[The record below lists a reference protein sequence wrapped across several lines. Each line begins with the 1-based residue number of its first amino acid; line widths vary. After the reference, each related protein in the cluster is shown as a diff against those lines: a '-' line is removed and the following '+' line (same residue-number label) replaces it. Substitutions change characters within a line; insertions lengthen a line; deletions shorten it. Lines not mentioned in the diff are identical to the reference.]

1 MRLLN
6 KVAIITGAGRGLGE
20 QMARAF
26 CQEGAKVVIA
36 AEIASEVES
45 LAADLKSQKFSALAV
60 PTDVREEKSVSS
72 LFQKARKTFGELDIL
87 VNNAGVMLVQPITE
101 MEPAA
106 WDNIIHINL
115 RGPYLCSR
123 EALKQMIPR
132 KKGVILNVT
141 SNLAHKGFQLVS
153 AYCAS
158 KFGLEGFTQAMA
170 MEVAAQGIR
179 VNAIRPGG
187 VAHTYMGRDTMRRLK
202 GLLEIPSDQWDPV
215 DTLCEPAIFLASDE
229 GANITGQSIDAIQW
243 KTEREKN
250 LSEPELP

>member
-1 MRLLN
+1 
-6 KVAIITGAGRGLGE
+6 
-20 QMARAF
+20 MARAF
-26 CQEGAKVVIA
+26 CQEGAKVVLA

-45 LAADLKSQKFSALAV
+45 LAAELKGQKFSALAV
-60 PTDVREEKSVSS
+60 PTDVRKEESVSS

-101 MEPAA
+101 MEPAD

-123 EALKQMIPR
+123 EALKQMIPQ

-170 MEVAAQGIR
+170 MEVADQGIR

-187 VAHTYMGRDTMRRLK
+187 VAHTYMSL
-202 GLLEIPSDQWDPV
+202 IH
-215 DTLCEPAIFLASDE
+215 I
-229 GANITGQSIDAIQW
+229 
-243 KTEREKN
+243 
-250 LSEPELP
+250 

>member
-115 RGPYLCSR
+115 I
-123 EALKQMIPR
+123 KNFI
-132 KKGVILNVT
+132 K
-141 SNLAHKGFQLVS
+141 
-153 AYCAS
+153 AS
-158 KFGLEGFTQAMA
+158 G
-170 MEVAAQGIR
+170 
-179 VNAIRPGG
+179 
-187 VAHTYMGRDTMRRLK
+187 
-202 GLLEIPSDQWDPV
+202 
-215 DTLCEPAIFLASDE
+215 
-229 GANITGQSIDAIQW
+229 
-243 KTEREKN
+243 
-250 LSEPELP
+250 

>member
-1 MRLLN
+1 
-6 KVAIITGAGRGLGE
+6 
-20 QMARAF
+20 MARAF
-26 CQEGAKVVIA
+26 CQEGAKVVLA

-45 LAADLKSQKFSALAV
+45 LAAELKGQKFSALAV
-60 PTDVREEKSVSS
+60 PTDVRKEESVSS

-101 MEPAA
+101 MEPAD

-123 EALKQMIPR
+123 EALKQMIPQ

-170 MEVAAQGIR
+170 MEVADQGIR

-202 GLLEIPSDQWDPV
+202 GLLEIPSEQWDPA

-229 GANITGQSIDAIQW
+229 GANITGQSIDAMQW
-243 KTEREKN
+243 KTEREMN
-250 LSEPELP
+250 LSEPEPP